1 MFIVVVAYR
10 RAHTD
15 LNTHHRSHE
24 SQRASPARPV
34 CLCLFLWFFF
44 PFVLNKH
51 ILFLLFYC
59 LFVCFVLFFV
69 AFSFSCLLSVLF
81 CLFSFLF
88 LLSCP
93 LCLMVLLGFVGLSL
107 DSSFVRVHSEFLNS
121 YAFIDVLL
129 MLCFIHF
136 SALFRVLHA
145 ALRYLQ
151 CLQVHLRFT
160 MSRIFRSAV
169 MTSFPM

>member
-1 MFIVVVAYR
+1 MFIVFVAYR

-15 LNTHHRSHE
+15 LKTHHHSHD
-24 SQRASPARPV
+24 SQRASPVRPV
-34 CLCLFLWFFF
+34 CLCLFCGCVFLFSFIFFLFFF
-44 PFVLNKH
+44 FSVVSSFVLSSSLLPS
-51 ILFLLFYC
+51 LFLFFCLCFFGVCSFVLLLSC
-59 LFVCFVLFFV
+59 LFVY
-69 AFSFSCLLSVLF
+69 
-81 CLFSFLF
+81 
-88 LLSCP
+88 
-93 LCLMVLLGFVGLSL
+93 MVLLRGLSL

-129 MLCFIHF
+129 MLCFNHF
-136 SALFRVLHA
+136 GALFRVLHA

-160 MSRIFRSAV
+160 RSRIFLSAV